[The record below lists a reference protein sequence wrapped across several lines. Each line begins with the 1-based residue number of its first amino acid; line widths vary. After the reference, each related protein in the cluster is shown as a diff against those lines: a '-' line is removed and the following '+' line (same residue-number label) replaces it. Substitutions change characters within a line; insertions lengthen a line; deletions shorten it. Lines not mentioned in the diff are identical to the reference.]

1 MAFTCQYCGKNLTR
15 RYYLKHHIRNFHSDE
30 LKALSLASGS
40 PYSSSKSTEL
50 VQPLLQGGSGNV
62 KRDIFSKNGI
72 DSESNDA
79 DSEATYSENNDTES
93 KASDMEEE
101 DTDDDDASEEDSNW
115 VFDYIKQ
122 QAKENLDVR
131 KEEEGVD
138 YDIKDL
144 RKKFRFWYGRMLKWI
159 HALRQNDINKKV
171 VNTAFDF
178 RSDGYDF
185 KESIDAAIAKRKF
198 LLDRLITE
206 ADLMDEESDTESD

>member
-1 MAFTCQYCGKNLTR
+1 M
-15 RYYLKHHIRNFHSDE
+15 
-30 LKALSLASGS
+30 
-40 PYSSSKSTEL
+40 
-50 VQPLLQGGSGNV
+50 

-178 RSDGYDF
+178 RSDGYDY